1 MVQKQQTNMATT
13 RVKLDPGVLIMD
25 PDFESYYRDHVVLN
39 SERIQQQKALPLE
52 EQDPAWFMLVE
63 LDEEASMWWLLSH
76 PS

>member
-1 MVQKQQTNMATT
+1 
-13 RVKLDPGVLIMD
+13 MD

-39 SERIQQQKALPLE
+39 SERIQEQKALPPE

>member
-13 RVKLDPGVLIMD
+13 RIKLDPGVLIMD

>member
-1 MVQKQQTNMATT
+1 MATT
-13 RVKLDPGVLIMD
+13 RIKLDPGVLIMD